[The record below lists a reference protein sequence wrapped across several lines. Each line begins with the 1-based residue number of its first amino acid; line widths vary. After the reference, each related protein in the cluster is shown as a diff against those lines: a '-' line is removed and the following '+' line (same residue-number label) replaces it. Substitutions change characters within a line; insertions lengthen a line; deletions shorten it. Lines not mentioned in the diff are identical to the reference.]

1 VGFGVIEEEADIY
14 VVQIHHKQV
23 TGNKPGETKR
33 KVGDGFGVHCSRIFY
48 LAKQFGFSRELPYYD
63 KRARQLY
70 RLGPKDLSGPTPYPG
85 RIDYSWGK
93 PQIIVR
99 SGEQRVVA
107 PRIYGDN
114 RARMRDEMNKAMNLK
129 EMRVRFGL
137 TGRETDVLGGVLEGM
152 RNADIAEHLEITEQT
167 VKDHLNKVYK
177 KMRVRNRFEL
187 MHSLIQS
194 IWRGRRCKT

>member
-1 VGFGVIEEEADIY
+1 
-14 VVQIHHKQV
+14 
-23 TGNKPGETKR
+23 
-33 KVGDGFGVHCSRIFY
+33 
-48 LAKQFGFSRELPYYD
+48 
-63 KRARQLY
+63 
-70 RLGPKDLSGPTPYPG
+70 
-85 RIDYSWGK
+85 
-93 PQIIVR
+93 
-99 SGEQRVVA
+99 
-107 PRIYGDN
+107 
-114 RARMRDEMNKAMNLK
+114 MRDEMNKAMNLK